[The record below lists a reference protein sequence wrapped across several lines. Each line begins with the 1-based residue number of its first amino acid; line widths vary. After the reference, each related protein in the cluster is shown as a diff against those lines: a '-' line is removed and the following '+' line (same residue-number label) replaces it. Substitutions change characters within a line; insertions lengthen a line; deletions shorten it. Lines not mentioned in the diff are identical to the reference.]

1 MYFDHI
7 YPSLLQDPPPPG
19 EHLNDHTRALH
30 SLMQSEHSN
39 W

>member
-19 EHLNDHTRALH
+19 EHLNDHTQGIALSDPIRA
-30 SLMQSEHSN
+30 Q
-39 W
+39 